1 MLKTNDNLINDSCI
15 FFHQDSCLTQSI
27 IVAQSILNTLYID
40 APYEMR
46 KQIAKE
52 CYDNAKRCMLKEYTF
67 IDLAE
72 AMCNLESYLDKNF
85 NFLQYSPEV
94 IEMTEKILSF
104 SSFSELNEQKDNL
117 RSENMTIIG
126 IVFTLIVLAVMWHFF
141 IRSRNET
148 LIKAEKL
155 LQRAILSNSQNRS
168 WCNKI
173 IKTFCEKNWNWSTG
187 ISKAAL
193 SSDEQNAFIEYF
205 LSNGTTL
212 NVRKLTADRGES
224 FNATTMKSKGETLPF
239 VYKTLEPGI
248 IIDDNVVVK
257 CTVSTASADFIT
269 VEQIA
274 DEKLLNY
281 CKNAD
286 FDSFNLKKITFS
298 LNFCDAMPIVFKDSL
313 QDLLC
318 KICSASCDKSLVQT
332 NILPGESFDMNTME
346 AEELNIPERAV
357 VATVIFQGLMRDN
370 KLILKPRV
378 TVKGEI

>member
-193 SSDEQNAFIEYF
+193 SSDEQNALIEYF

-212 NVRKLTADRGES
+212 NVKKLAATRGEL
-224 FNATTMKSKGETLPF
+224 FNAATMKSKGETLPF

-286 FDSFNLKKITFS
+286 LDSFNLKKITFS